1 MFCTN
6 CGAENKDDAKFCVK
20 CGETLVESQVPV
32 SPPTYIVTQKVSSL
46 RHPKEEA
53 FFILG
58 AVVGGIAWLLIIWL
72 VILFFWLAIPIAIFL
87 WILDQSFRAKLL
99 GNSIRVSHEQY
110 PEIYEIVDS
119 HSKAVNL
126 KKPPSV
132 FIVNSQGAINAFA
145 VKFLKDKYIILFS
158 DLVDLMLAHGSTKE
172 LSSIIGHEIGHHAA
186 GHTAWWKQILL
197 KPAMILPFFG
207 AAYSRACELTADRIA
222 LYLCGDKDA
231 THRGLIALACG
242 SKLLGPKTSVEA
254 FKQQE
259 NLLSPVFA
267 FFHDLYSSHPRITKR
282 VLALE
287 DATQLVNF
295 LATRQ

>member
-6 CGAENKDDAKFCVK
+6 CGAANKDDAKFCVK
-20 CGETLVESQVPV
+20 CGETLEGSQVQISSLPDM
-32 SPPTYIVTQKVSSL
+32 VTQKVSSL
-46 RHPKEEA
+46 RHPKEEVY
-53 FFILG
+53 FILG
-58 AVVGGIAWLLIIWL
+58 AIVGGFAWLLIIWL
-72 VILFFWLAIPIAIFL
+72 VILLFWVAIPIALAL
-87 WILDQSFRAKLL
+87 WILDQSFKAKLL
-99 GNSIRVSHEQY
+99 GNSIRVSKEQY
-110 PEIYEIVDS
+110 PEIYEIVER
-119 HSKAVNL
+119 HCRMVNL
-126 KKPPSV
+126 KNIPNI
-132 FIVNSQGAINAFA
+132 FIINSQGAINALA
-145 VKFLKDKYIILFS
+145 IKFLKDKYIILFS
-158 DLVDLMLAHGSTKE
+158 DLVDLMLAHGSTNE
-172 LSSIIGHEIGHHAA
+172 LSSIIGHEIGHHCA

-242 SKLLGPKTSVEA
+242 SRVFGPKTNIEA

-259 NLLSPVFA
+259 KMLSPVFA

-287 DATQLVNF
+287 DATDLVNY
-295 LATRQ
+295 LATRR